1 MSAATGK
8 KKKNGGRKGGG
19 ERVERVKGVGK
30 EREERKEKRKRKKG
44 EGYRATIDSSCL
56 DTVTLVSRRIS
67 VVHVYIYIYI
77 SICIF
82 VIYTTRHQRSFIPEL
97 RW

>member
-30 EREERKEKRKRKKG
+30 EREDRKEKRKRKKG

-67 VVHVYIYIYI
+67 VVHVYMYI
-77 SICIF
+77 
-82 VIYTTRHQRSFIPEL
+82 
-97 RW
+97 